1 MKRLVWICWKDIR
14 NPEAGG
20 AELVHQEISKRFVRD
35 GWEVIHLVPGFT
47 GCEPESLVDGVRIIR
62 IGKSILSFYRLPF
75 YFRKHLRASTTFL
88 VDAFISLG
96 SFSCLLMR
104 PSQAAIIVHH
114 IEDVKWFYQ
123 NSFAGVPRWVMP
135 FFQVTG
141 YFIEKLQLLA
151 LALLFRGKIVTVSE
165 STAKELVSHGFKR
178 RRITIIPE
186 AIDGKPLGA
195 VEKSLPKEKMFTVM
209 AIGMRKVKRP
219 DHVVKAFE
227 LFQVRHPDTQLWLAG
242 WGGMH
247 DQLKAY
253 VARRGI
259 QNVTF
264 WGRVTDA
271 QREELL
277 QRSHV
282 LCAASIRE
290 GWGLVV
296 IEANAMGTPVI
307 GYNVPGLRDALA
319 FGNGWLA
326 PKTPVGMDGKL
337 EQVYQMW
344 EGRHQDYD
352 ALRARCLESARGFSF
367 ENTYDDFKGVVLV
380 GDRHPCA
387 AAGGRL

>member
-35 GWEVIHLVPGFT
+35 GWEVIHLVPGFE
-47 GCEPESLVDGVRIIR
+47 GCEPETVVDGVRIIR
-62 IGKSILSFYRLPF
+62 IGGGILSFYRLPF
-75 YFRKHLRASTTFL
+75 YFRKHLRSSTTFL

-123 NSFAGVPRWVMP
+123 SSFAGVPRWVMP

-165 STAKELVSHGFKR
+165 STAKELVWHGFKR
-178 RRITIIPE
+178 GRIVIIPE
-186 AIDGKPLGA
+186 AIDGKPLDTL
-195 VEKSLPKEKMFTVM
+195 ERSLPKEKVFTVM
-209 AIGMRKVKRP
+209 AVGMRKVKRP
-219 DHVVKAFE
+219 DHVVRAFE
-227 LFQVRHPDTQLWLAG
+227 LFQAQHSDVQLWLAG

-247 DQLKAY
+247 DALKAQ
-253 VARRGI
+253 VARRGMR
-259 QNVTF
+259 NVIF
-264 WGRVTDA
+264 WGRVTDT
-271 QREELL
+271 QRDELL
-277 QRSHV
+277 QRCHV
-282 LCAASIRE
+282 LCVASIRE

-307 GYNVPGLRDALA
+307 GYDVPGLRDALA
-319 FGNGWLA
+319 FENGWLA
-326 PKTPVGMDGKL
+326 QPSPKGMADQL
-337 EQVYQMW
+337 ETAYELWMTDPARYDIIR
-344 EGRHQDYD
+344 GRCVET
-352 ALRARCLESARGFSF
+352 ARQFSF
-367 ENTYDDFKGVVLV
+367 DRTFDDF
-380 GDRHPCA
+380 R
-387 AAGGRL
+387 GGMES